1 MRIKGKVSHIFH
13 SMESGFKI
21 IALEISKNSAIPE
34 KYRNPDFPFSVS
46 VVGNLKLAQEEYVV
60 EVTGEWERRENGR
73 YWPWQF
79 KVDSYTVCDFETP
92 RILMEVI
99 SDLNSSAFQER
110 SVWSKPTALT
120 LFISLRTSIN
130 CFIPGATVPA
140 K

>member
-60 EVTGEWERRENGR
+60 RLQENGSAEKTADTGHGNSR
-73 YWPWQF
+73 L
-79 KVDSYTVCDFETP
+79 TA
-92 RILMEVI
+92 ILCVI
-99 SDLNSSAFQER
+99 
-110 SVWSKPTALT
+110 
-120 LFISLRTSIN
+120 
-130 CFIPGATVPA
+130 
-140 K
+140 